1 MPAWYLFGSVRAGE
15 VRSAAAGQLVLATI
29 GGGALL
35 IGMLLYATDR
45 AASPPALLPLFALST
60 VGPLFGVAAQW
71 LPSFIHPLAF
81 GLLSAAAGPRSASP
95 AYGACAAWWVV
106 NVVFEIAQH
115 PSIRVALA
123 DAVPSSLGRTWP
135 MRLLAN
141 YLDHGTFDLLDIA
154 AATAGG
160 LCACLVLFLVHRLGA
175 RHAR

>member
-1 MPAWYLFGSVRAGE
+1 MPAWYLFVSVRAGV
-15 VRSAAAGQLVLATI
+15 VRSAVAGQLVLATI

-35 IGMLLYATDR
+35 IGVLLYATDR
-45 AASPPALLPLFALST
+45 AASPPLLLPLYALST
-60 VGPLFGVAAQW
+60 IGPLFGAAAQW

-95 AYGACAAWWVV
+95 TYGVCAAWWAV

-115 PSIRVALA
+115 PSIRAALA

-135 MRLLAN
+135 MRLLMN
-141 YLDHGTFDLLDIA
+141 YLNHGTFDLLDIA

-160 LCACLVLFLVHRLGA
+160 LCACLVLFFVHRLGA